1 MDSWGLFLK
10 STFFFGF
17 FPGLLKT
24 AVIFNNIDMFNES
37 GNCLLMATLTDYGK
51 ADIQM
56 LNDENLKCHLV
67 ESMYN

>member
-1 MDSWGLFLK
+1 MDSWGPFPKL
-10 STFFFGF
+10 TFFFGF

-24 AVIFNNIDMFNES
+24 AVLFNNMDMFNEP
-37 GNCLLMATLTDYGK
+37 GNCLLLVMLTDYGK

-56 LNDENLKCHLV
+56 LNDENLKCCLV